1 MISWF
6 ENGRLWILLTM
17 STRATYRKTPAV
29 ALNIQT
35 DSDSTLPSNM
45 PTVIPMKAR
54 TELEWERNVASEICG
69 N

>member
-6 ENGRLWILLTM
+6 GNGRLWILLTM

-54 TELEWERNVASEICG
+54 TEL
-69 N
+69 